1 MSRAPRYGYTVARIR
16 AEAGKRL
23 SKDTYMALL
32 GCKSLK
38 QIVSVLRA
46 KKLLAEEPKTLSEL
60 VEALAAKRMDEV
72 KAALAEVKGAERDF
86 IGSFVR
92 VLEML
97 SAVSAL
103 RVFVSGS
110 RLYIDCCAIPFGE
123 VRWRDLMELMG
134 GELSPLTKLGFLSEG
149 RAAVEASKKLRCDAP
164 LIRLATLALTE
175 CLEQCRRLSGEERIA
190 AEGLAGLWLDAL
202 ASLAAVH
209 AFAQN
214 LPREEFGAWM
224 PLRTYRVRRETL
236 IEAARTGSF
245 DQVLRDLGKTPP
257 SLEEGVEGFELFVL
271 EACFERARAA
281 VVGYPF
287 RATCIAGFLALSW
300 LDLRNTFLI
309 ASAVERGTEP
319 GKVWKIVV
327 LV

>member
-1 MSRAPRYGYTVARIR
+1 VARIR

-46 KKLLAEEPKTLSEL
+46 KKLLAEEPKTLSDL

-72 KAALAEVKGAERDF
+72 KAALAEVKGVERDF

-110 RLYIDCCAIPFGE
+110 KLYIDCCAIPFGE

-134 GELSPLTKLGFLSEG
+134 GELSPLTKIGFLAEAK
-149 RAAVEASKKLRCDAP
+149 AAVEASKKLRCEAP
-164 LIRLATLALTE
+164 LIRLATLALIK

-190 AEGLAGLWLDAL
+190 AEGLAGFWLDAL
-202 ASLAAVH
+202 ASLAAAH
-209 AFAQN
+209 AFARN
-214 LPREEFGAWM
+214 LAREEFGAWM
-224 PLRTYRVRRETL
+224 PSRTYRVRREAL
-236 IEAARTGSF
+236 IEAAKTGSF
-245 DQVLRDLGKTPP
+245 DQVFGDLGKTP
-257 SLEEGVEGFELFVL
+257 SLEEGVEGFELFIL
-271 EACFERARAA
+271 KACFERARAA

-309 ASAVERGTEP
+309 ASAVERGAEP
-319 GKVWKIVV
+319 GKVWKILV